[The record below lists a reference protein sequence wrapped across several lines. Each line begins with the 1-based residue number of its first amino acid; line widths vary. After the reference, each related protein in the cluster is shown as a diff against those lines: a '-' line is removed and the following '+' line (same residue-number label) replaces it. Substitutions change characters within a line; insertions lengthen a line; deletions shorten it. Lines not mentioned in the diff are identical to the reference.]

1 MTAKSLVYQTP
12 LGESTRINL
21 RHTVDKTLGQP
32 ADFATLRDALAQD
45 AALFATLLTRMAARL
60 PHSLVLVIDQAEE
73 LFTLARSPEEIVMRD
88 HTLKM
93 LQRVVDIKADVK
105 LIISLRTEYIGR
117 LLDHLRA
124 GRPDLAGVNDD
135 LLRDFSEAALVAAIE
150 RPTSESPI
158 GEGQP
163 SPRERYGFRFAEGVA
178 AQIAED
184 GLDLRTEHQDSVLP
198 LIQVI
203 CTQLYERKRSRPDS
217 DGVIT
222 REDLEAIRGVE
233 GGLKAFAEEA
243 LERSLRLGPSDQKAF
258 KSLFTRLYSRQVDG
272 TLTTWLAPRHALEK
286 SWNGSVPFA
295 QVLEAAVSVRLLRE
309 DALRVEG
316 TEPRPFIRL
325 GHDALAKVAAAWQA
339 ERDEEEHLQQERAK
353 VELERKKRRDQIRKL
368 VAGVCLAMGLAFIF
382 GATGLWA
389 MHQKTMALRSK
400 IEAQESL
407 RVACKGL
414 DDLLTEVADVDLA
427 EIPQME
433 SVRRLLLEKA
443 RSGYDGLRT
452 RATTENDPELRWVTA
467 RAHGRLGDIDSML
480 GDYEKAEP
488 SYHIAIQQLE
498 ELRAEVTRFC
508 RLRPR
513 PREMPPGIGYSAQ
526 GAVPLPGCQGGA
538 ARDR

>member
-1 MTAKSLVYQTP
+1 
-12 LGESTRINL
+12 
-21 RHTVDKTLGQP
+21 
-32 ADFATLRDALAQD
+32 
-45 AALFATLLTRMAARL
+45 
-60 PHSLVLVIDQAEE
+60 
-73 LFTLARSPEEIVMRD
+73 MRD

-124 GRPDLAGVNDD
+124 GRPDLTGVNDD
-135 LLRDFSEAALVAAIE
+135 LLRDFSEAALIAAIE

-158 GEGQP
+158 GEGQS
-163 SPRERYGFRFAEGVA
+163 SPREKYGFRFADGVA
-178 AQIAED
+178 ALIARD

-203 CTQLYERKRSRPDS
+203 CTQLYERQRSRPGS

-222 REDLEAIRGVE
+222 REDLDAIRGVE

-243 LERSLRLGPSDQKAF
+243 LERSLRLGPSDQAAF
-258 KSLFTRLYSRQVDG
+258 KALFARLYSRQVDG
-272 TLTTWLAPRHALEK
+272 TLTTWLAPRDALEK
-286 SWNGSVPFA
+286 SWSGCVPFA
-295 QVLEAAVSVRLLRE
+295 PVVQAAVSVRLLRE

-316 TEPRPFIRL
+316 AEPRPYIRL
-325 GHDALAKVAAAWQA
+325 GHDALAKVAAAWQS
-339 ERDEEEHLQQERAK
+339 ERDEEERLQQERAK
-353 VELERKKRRDQIRKL
+353 VERERKQRRDQVRKL
-368 VAGVCLAMGLAFIF
+368 VVGVSVATGLAMIF

-414 DDLLTEVADVDLA
+414 DDLLTRVADVDLA

-443 RSGYDGLRT
+443 RSGYDSLRL
-452 RATTENDPELRWVTA
+452 RALAENDPELRWVTA
-467 RAHGRLGDIDSML
+467 RAHGRLGDIDAML
-480 GDYEKAEP
+480 GDFEQAERSYRPGDRTAQGAAGRIAGFHPLP
-488 SYHIAIQQLE
+488 S
-498 ELRAEVTRFC
+498 
-508 RLRPR
+508 R
-513 PREMPPGIGYSAQ
+513 PRELPPGIGRPVQ
-526 GAVPLPGCQGGA
+526 GVVPLPGCRG
-538 ARDR
+538 